1 MNQQPM
7 ISARKPVGSLNRH
20 EEHAQSTR
28 NRMVLCLGG
37 WPRAAVLER
46 YFQERGW
53 KVYIADSGDSARRF
67 VRKHGPS
74 VVLLAD
80 ECTDHESGW
89 LTSWK
94 LLHEK
99 PGSKV
104 VLVGNLPV
112 EKGKR
117 FVKIVGATDYLP
129 SSETAVGLASM
140 LQEADIC

>member
-1 MNQQPM
+1 
-7 ISARKPVGSLNRH
+7 
-20 EEHAQSTR
+20 
-28 NRMVLCLGG
+28 MVLCLGG

-53 KVYIADSGDSARRF
+53 KVYIADSADSARRF

-80 ECTDHESGW
+80 EPADHESGW
-89 LTSWK
+89 LTAWK
-94 LLHEK
+94 LLRDK

-117 FVKIVGATDYLP
+117 FAKIVGATDYLP
-129 SSETAVGLASM
+129 GSETAVGLARL